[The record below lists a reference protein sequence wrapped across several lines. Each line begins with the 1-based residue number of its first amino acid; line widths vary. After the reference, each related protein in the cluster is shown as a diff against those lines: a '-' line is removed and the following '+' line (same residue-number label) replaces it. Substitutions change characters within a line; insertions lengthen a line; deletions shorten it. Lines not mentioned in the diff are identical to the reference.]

1 MARTGSF
8 LYSGL
13 VKIHPEMVTLAKGI
27 ASGFPAA
34 ALLVTEELAKKVKHG
49 DLGSTFGG
57 GPLSCATMEAT
68 LEVID
73 KEELI
78 ENAGLM
84 GDYLKETLS
93 SIDGVEEVRGRGLL
107 LGVKVREPKTAKEL
121 QAGLLKQRIL
131 AGSSLDPQVLRMMPP
146 LIITRREADLFVEA
160 VKAAI

>member
-1 MARTGSF
+1 M
-8 LYSGL
+8 
-13 VKIHPEMVTLAKGI
+13 
-27 ASGFPAA
+27 
-34 ALLVTEELAKKVKHG
+34 
-49 DLGSTFGG
+49 
-57 GPLSCATMEAT
+57 SCATMEAT

-78 ENAGLM
+78 ENAALM

-146 LIITRREADLFVEA
+146 LIITRREADLFQA
-160 VKAAI
+160 RL